1 MTNVQL
7 FPYPKVNLKFNK
19 DLIAP
24 DVIPDVKIK
33 LIWERLL
40 GKDNKEL
47 IITSLVNSVK
57 FSIFVEKTKE
67 EFKNNYSDLR
77 KFPKMNDDDWK

>member
-1 MTNVQL
+1 MTNTQL
-7 FPYPKVNLKFNK
+7 FPYPEVNLKFNK

-24 DVIPDVKIK
+24 DVIPDVEIK
-33 LIWERLL
+33 LIWGRLL
-40 GKDNKEL
+40 SKDNKKL

-77 KFPKMNDDDWK
+77 KFPKMTDDDWK